1 MAASAQQDSAK
12 VFMSGRSQAVRLP
25 KRFRFP
31 EGCNEV
37 AIRQIGRHLILS
49 PRFADWEDYWAN
61 SARPEKDFVETVLAL
76 RANDLPVEEREG
88 FD

>member
-1 MAASAQQDSAK
+1 
-12 VFMSGRSQAVRLP
+12 MSGRSQAVRLP

-31 EGCNEV
+31 EGCDEV
-37 AIRQIGRHLILS
+37 AVRRIGRHLILS

-61 SARPEKDFVETVLAL
+61 STRPEKDFAETVLAL
-76 RANDLPVEEREG
+76 RANDLPVEERES